1 MVALLASSATEEPW
15 RSPDLLSCPAM
26 LRFEREVVTALGS
39 ALDQPTRSAV
49 EAFVDGS
56 LRAMS
61 EPARFGILAETL
73 LLGSYVRLRGLAGRP
88 DGPDELR
95 ARLERWET
103 GPVGLVRLYVRLFR
117 SLVLLSENELS
128 QEPV

>member
-1 MVALLASSATEEPW
+1 
-15 RSPDLLSCPAM
+15 M

-56 LRAMS
+56 LQAMS
-61 EPARFGILAETL
+61 EPARFGIVAETL
-73 LLGSYVRLRGLAGRP
+73 ALGSYVRLLALTGRP
-88 DGPDELR
+88 AGPDELR

-103 GPVGLVRLYVRLFR
+103 GPIGVVRLYVRLFR
-117 SLVLLSENELS
+117 SLVLLSENELAEES
-128 QEPV
+128 A

>member
-1 MVALLASSATEEPW
+1 
-15 RSPDLLSCPAM
+15 M

-39 ALDQPTRSAV
+39 APDQPTRSSV

-61 EPARFGILAETL
+61 EPARMGILAESL
-73 LLGSYVRLRGLAGRP
+73 VLGTYVRLRGASG
-88 DGPDELR
+88 GPGDPEALK

-103 GPVGLVRLYVRLFR
+103 GPVGVIRLYVRLFR
-117 SLVLLSENELS
+117 SLVLLSENELI
-128 QEPV
+128 EDAA

>member
-1 MVALLASSATEEPW
+1 
-15 RSPDLLSCPAM
+15 M

-61 EPARFGILAETL
+61 EPARFGIVAETL
-73 LLGSYVRLRGLAGRP
+73 LLGSYVRLQGLTGRP

-117 SLVLLSENELS
+117 SLVLLSEHELS
-128 QEPV
+128 QERV